1 MTEPVAAFCKNG
13 DMTAATGESLQRAA
27 ARLLNH
33 HQRSVATGED
43 IKSTESD
50 IRAAIRDLIVVSGL
64 AENEDIA
71 LESDRT
77 DMRTGQVII
86 EVKRRIGTQTQPD
99 QKHVEQLDGYLEE
112 ARTKGRPER
121 LGLLTDG
128 KFWALR
134 PSSETGQPFTTAKV
148 RTFILRTEHDAGD
161 WRIWLQQRIGAF
173 AAASQLPDPAS
184 VGDAFATSIAA
195 INETAELRRLYDRN
209 ASLATIKIKRGLW
222 EDLLGAALGE
232 AVSQT
237 GDLDGLFVRHTYLAA
252 AAGLA
257 LQASF
262 GLDIEQLA
270 THEPLSLIDG
280 SAFTQRVGVN
290 GVIESDFFGWI
301 IEVKGG
307 DAWIQSLAQR
317 ISDYDW
323 TNVDYD
329 IGSVLYQSVISAD
342 ERKRLGEYYTP
353 DWLAKKV
360 VAAVVDEP
368 LKQRVLDPAC
378 GSGTF
383 LREAVRAFCDAAE
396 KANMA
401 ASESLQLLQQRV
413 IGMDVHP
420 VAVHLARASWVLA
433 ARPLLQ
439 GSDTPIADITV
450 PVYLGDS
457 LQSRSDTDTLLG
469 QSSVTVQTAPAL
481 NGDETAVLEFPKAL
495 VDDGD
500 AFDSLLLAAAAD
512 IAYGIEAE
520 TTLQDAGIESGPDR
534 DMLLTTLKRLK
545 RLHDAGRN
553 HIWAYY
559 TRNLV
564 RPVWLSSDAGRVDR
578 IIGNPPWLVFNQTV
592 STIRTALQEQ
602 AKKTYNLWPKGR
614 YVTHVDL
621 AGLFYTRCLDL
632 YLKFGGKAA
641 MVMPH
646 SALSAG
652 QYEKWRTGNWK
663 QTTADL
669 SLEPWDLETVT
680 PNNFFP
686 VPACVVF
693 ASKAAGQ
700 RLAST
705 VIQWHGPPDAL
716 TSTVVKVHPTTNT
729 TSPYGNRSYQGA
741 TIVPR
746 RLFFVHAETS
756 ATSLQPGHS
765 DVRPLFSSQDKAPWK
780 ELDLPTL
787 EGTVPDDYLFDI
799 HRGDTVAPFVALNPL
814 KAVLPFDKN
823 IKNSAELPWPDPK
836 TGDLNIA
843 NLHRSARTRWNRMMD
858 LWETNKAPKTKLR
871 LIDQLDYYGKLSKQI
886 PPAKVRLVYSGSGR
900 PTAAVLTNS
909 RALIDYTLFWIKC
922 RSVAEGYY
930 LAAIINSDT
939 LFDTVEPLMPKGQ
952 FGPRHLQKHL
962 WKLDIAEYDPN
973 NPIHKELARLGRRA
987 AVEAARAMTSLQARL
1002 EQDKQTMTTTLAR
1015 KELRQHFSGSKTG
1028 SRIETLVAQLNL

>member
-1 MTEPVAAFCKNG
+1 MTKPQSVFCKN
-13 DMTAATGESLQRAA
+13 AAMSDSDDERLVRAA
-27 ARLLNH
+27 ALLLDRH
-33 HQRSVATGED
+33 RRSVATGED

-50 IRAAIRDLIVVSGL
+50 IRAAIRDLFAESGL
-64 AENEDIA
+64 ARREDIS

-77 DMRTGQVII
+77 DLRTGQVII
-86 EVKRRIGTQTQPD
+86 EVKRRIGTETQPD
-99 QKHVEQLDGYLEE
+99 LKHVEQIDRYLEE
-112 ARTKGRPER
+112 ARMKGRPER

-134 PSSETGQPFTTAKV
+134 PSSETGQPFTATQV
-148 RTFILRTEHDAGD
+148 RTFTLRTEHDATD

-173 AAASQLPDPAS
+173 AAALQMPERSI
-184 VGDAFATSIAA
+184 VERAFGTSAA
-195 INETAELRRLYDRN
+195 AVNETAELRRLYDQN
-209 ASLATIKIKRGLW
+209 ASLATVSVKRGLW

-237 GDLDGLFVRHTYLAA
+237 GDLNGLFVRHTYLAA

-280 SAFTQRVGVN
+280 SAFAQQVGVN

-301 IEVKGG
+301 VEVDGG
-307 DAWIQSLAQR
+307 DVWIQGLAHQ
-317 ISDYDW
+317 ISRYDW
-323 TNVDYD
+323 ANADYD

-353 DWLAKKV
+353 DWLAAKV
-360 VAAVVDEP
+360 VTAVVDEP

-383 LREAVRAFCDAAE
+383 LREAVKAFCDAAE

-439 GSDTPIADITV
+439 GSDTLADSVTV

-469 QSSVTVQTAPAL
+469 QSTVTVQTAPAL

-500 AFDSLLLAAAAD
+500 AFDSLLLAAASN

-520 TTLQDAGIESGPDR
+520 TALQEAGIKSGPDR

-680 PNNFFP
+680 PNDFFP

-693 ASKAAGQ
+693 ASKAAGK

-716 TSTVVKVHPTTNT
+716 TSTVIKVRSTAVTD
-729 TSPYGNRSYQGA
+729 SRYGQRAYQGA
-741 TIVPR
+741 TILPR

-756 ATSLQPGHS
+756 ATSLLPGYS
-765 DVRPLFSSQDKAPWK
+765 DVRPLFSTQDKAPWK

-787 EGTVPDDYLFDI
+787 EGTIPDDYLFDI
-799 HRGDTVAPFVALNPL
+799 HRGDTVAPFVTLTPI
-814 KAVLPFDKN
+814 KAFLPFGKN

-843 NLHRSARTRWNRMMD
+843 NLHQSARTRWTRMNEF
-858 LWETNKAPKTKLR
+858 WETHKAPTNKLR
-871 LIDQLDYYGKLSKQI
+871 LIGRLDYYGELSKQI

-900 PTAAVLTNS
+900 PTAAVLKDS
-909 RALIDYTLFWIKC
+909 DALIDHKLFWIKC

-930 LAAIINSDT
+930 LAAIINSDA
-939 LFDTVEPLMPKGQ
+939 LFNTVKPLMPKGQ
-952 FGPRHLQKHL
+952 FGPRDLHKHL
-962 WKLDIAEYDPN
+962 WKLDIAEYDPK

-987 AVEAARAMTSLQARL
+987 AVEAARAVTNLQARL